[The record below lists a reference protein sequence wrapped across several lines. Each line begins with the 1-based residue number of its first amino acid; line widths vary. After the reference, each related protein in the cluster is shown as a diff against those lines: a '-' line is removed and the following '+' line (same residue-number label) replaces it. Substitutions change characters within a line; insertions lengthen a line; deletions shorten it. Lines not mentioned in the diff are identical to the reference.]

1 MTELLVDASVILKWY
16 LPDEEFGEKALRIL
30 NRHVNEEIEIL
41 APTILPYE
49 VLNALMVAERMGR
62 TDNELTRKSFRAFLK
77 LDIRFLNPFR
87 DYPNVLSLARA
98 FKTSVYDAAYLSLAM
113 KKKTDF
119 VTGDKRL
126 YNSVNKELKWVK
138 WIGKEE
144 ENHAS
149 A

>member
-1 MTELLVDASVILKWY
+1 
-16 LPDEEFGEKALRIL
+16 
-30 NRHVNEEIEIL
+30 
-41 APTILPYE
+41 
-49 VLNALMVAERMGR
+49 MGR